1 MSNWKKVDAD
11 QLYADLTSV
20 ADAIR
25 ESPRFA
31 EPLGFPNEYVSAIQQ
46 INAEYKALLDGTG
59 TEVFVPEGITKIRD
73 SAFYRMY
80 DVTAIHIPEGVTAI
94 GTQCFWDCGKLP
106 EITFP
111 PSTRTID
118 YAAFAWC
125 GSLKMIDCWFT
136 EINSE
141 CVFWG
146 CSGLDALI
154 LRNTEMVATLANAN
168 TFESSKISHG
178 TGYIYVPRSLVD
190 SYKAATNWS
199 TYASQIRAI
208 EDYPEIT
215 GG

>member
-1 MSNWKKVDAD
+1 MRYEVTGES
-11 QLYADLTSV
+11 LTSV

-25 ESPRFA
+25 ENPRFA
-31 EPLGFPNEYVSAIQQ
+31 EPLSFPSEYESSIRQ
-46 INAEYKALLDGTG
+46 ITADLKGLLDGKG

-80 DVTAIHIPEGVTAI
+80 DVTAIHIPYGVTDI
-94 GTQCFWDCGKLP
+94 GSQCFWDCAKLTAM
-106 EITFP
+106 IF
-111 PSTRTID
+111 PSTARTID

-125 GSLKMIDCWFT
+125 GELKKIDCWFQ

-141 CVFWG
+141 RVFWG

-168 TFESSKISHG
+168 TFESSKIAGG
-178 TGYIYVPRSLVD
+178 TGYIYVPRALVD

>member
-1 MSNWKKVDAD
+1 MRYEVTGES
-11 QLYADLTSV
+11 LTSV

-25 ESPRFA
+25 ENPRFT
-31 EPLGFPNEYVSAIQQ
+31 EPLSFPGEYESSVRQ
-46 INAEYKALLDGTG
+46 ITADIKGLLDGTA
-59 TEVFVPEGITKIRD
+59 TEVFVPYGVSYLRD
-73 SAFYRMY
+73 CAFYREY
-80 DVTAIHIPEGVTAI
+80 DLISIHIPEGVTAI

-106 EITFP
+106 KITFP

-141 CVFWG
+141 RVFWG

-178 TGYIYVPRSLVD
+178 TGYIYVPRALVD

-208 EDYPEIT
+208 EDYPEII